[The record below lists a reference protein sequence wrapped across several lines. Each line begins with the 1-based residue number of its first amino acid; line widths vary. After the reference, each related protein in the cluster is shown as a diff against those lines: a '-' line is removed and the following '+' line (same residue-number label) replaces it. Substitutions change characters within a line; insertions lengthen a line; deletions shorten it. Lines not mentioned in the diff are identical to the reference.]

1 MDSGFGSSGSA
12 FSGVESTSRDPACLP
27 RAPALMSRSRGLRMS
42 RRDFPSSFGPLRG
55 IRPVGDMMESSESA
69 SKCRTRVDTSLTK
82 DGVTSAWLPC
92 DELSESIRDPFTRVG
107 ARTGGTGLFLCEVPE
122 CQKTRQ
128 IFQTRRGGLGTGVR
142 NTPAALNGS

>member
-1 MDSGFGSSGSA
+1 MLAAGSGLNVPIAGSPY
-12 FSGVESTSRDPACLP
+12 ESP
-27 RAPALMSRSRGLRMS
+27 GL
-42 RRDFPSSFGPLRG
+42 PSSFGPLRG

-107 ARTGGTGLFLCEVPE
+107 ARTGGTGLFLCAKFPSVRKPVRFFRPAVAVSEPE
-122 CQKTRQ
+122 PE
-128 IFQTRRGGLGTGVR
+128 LGTLR
-142 NTPAALNGS
+142 RR